1 MSRVQNKKICIDLT
15 LSSDDEDEMID
26 NVIKPRRELPTLPRE
41 IWLKIW
47 SFEFGEDAEQYT
59 DVDRN
64 LSKRKEYGKSI
75 KYIQNSPIQNSIE
88 MEKIEIKETKQKI
101 KSFQLEIIEL
111 DTVYTPENYR
121 IFQILSAESAKPVNW
136 KRRKTTQINKLKK
149 KIADVEECLDMMRSI
164 QKKRTEE
171 IIALRL
177 KIINLSNLC
186 RFVK

>member
-26 NVIKPRRELPTLPRE
+26 NVVKPRREFPKLPRE

-47 SFEFGEDAEQYT
+47 SFHFDEDAEQYT
-59 DVDRN
+59 DIDEN

-75 KYIQNSPIQNSIE
+75 KYIRNSIE
-88 MEKIEIKETKQKI
+88 KEERQIKKREEKI
-101 KSFQLEIIEL
+101 KSFQLHIIEL
-111 DTVYTPENYR
+111 DTIYKPENYR
-121 IFQILSAESAKPVNW
+121 IFKILCAESAKPVNW
-136 KRRKTTQINKLKK
+136 KRRKTMKINKLKK
-149 KIADVEECLDMMRSI
+149 KIGDVEECLDMMRSI